1 MQRFTELKVWQRSQG
16 LVLKVYAIT
25 TSKFPSD
32 ERFGLTSQL
41 RRAAVSIPCN
51 IAEGSKRRTNKDYAH
66 FLNMAEASLTEVE
79 CIILIARDLNYLA
92 PLDSEP
98 LTLECLAIAR
108 MLRAPR
114 VKVEPQAK

>member
-1 MQRFTELKVWQRSQG
+1 MQRVTELKVWQRSQA

-25 TSKFPSD
+25 TTKFPSD

-51 IAEGSKRRTNKDYAH
+51 IAEGSKRRTNRDYAH

-79 CIILIARDLNYLA
+79 CIILIARDLNYLTPPDA
-92 PLDSEP
+92 EP
-98 LTLECLAIAR
+98 FIMECMAVAR
-108 MLRAPR
+108 MLHALR
-114 VKVEPQAK
+114 VKVEPLAK